1 MNKPVVVEP
10 SCRYSAGSSVVAEA
24 IQNGAVMSVINA
36 AEVSGKLADAEV
48 PEQVAHEIIV
58 GLGLDN

>member
-1 MNKPVVVEP
+1 MLPP
-10 SCRYSAGSSVVAEA
+10 YWRYSAGSSVVAEA

-48 PEQVAHEIIV
+48 RSK
-58 GLGLDN
+58 